1 MAVVTV
7 YQRHSKKCRKHREE
21 KTGQNKR
28 CRCRFWLRWGKD
40 GKRSAKT
47 RSLEIAT
54 KAARK
59 LEQELEFE
67 ALGIEAPKRPDHTTI
82 DAAIKLY
89 LDDMAQRGVKDSSKP
104 RRMLQWLREYAYEK
118 GIILLKDVTAV
129 LLTGWRNGWTF
140 KKDSDSPAV
149 HWSVVKTFF
158 KWAFSLDLIPTNPAA
173 KLRSLPYGHTQVQ
186 PLSREEFERILL
198 AVDQCGFRPEV
209 AYRVK
214 TFILLQ
220 RWSGL
225 ACMDAATLSRSALSS
240 DNNIS
245 RERTKTNNG
254 VFVPIPDAVAEMLR
268 MLPNDDPEYF
278 FWNPKCMKKTS
289 IVAQFGE
296 WVRTVFD
303 KAGVSHST
311 SEMLTHRFRHTF
323 AVEMLLAGVG
333 IERVSKLL
341 GHKTMR
347 TTEEHYSAW
356 VKERQEKLV
365 VEVKDAWKHME
376 LPTAIFPAK
385 SEVQ

>member
-67 ALGIEAPKRPDHTTI
+67 ALGIAAPKKPDHTTI
-82 DAAIKLY
+82 EAAIKLY
-89 LDDMAQRGVKDSSKP
+89 LDDMAQRGVKDPSKP
-104 RRMLQWLREYAYEK
+104 RRMLEWLRKHAHEK
-118 GIILLKDVTAV
+118 GIILLKDVTAL
-129 LLTGWRNGWTF
+129 LLTEWRNGWTF

-173 KLRSLPYGHTQVQ
+173 KLRSLPYGHNQVL
-186 PLSREEFERILL
+186 PLSPEEFDRILA
-198 AVDQCGFRPEV
+198 AVDQCDFTSDV
-209 AYRVK
+209 IYRVK
-214 TFILLQ
+214 TFVLLQ

-225 ACMDAATLSRSALSS
+225 ACMDAATLSRAALSP

-245 RERTKTNNG
+245 RERTKTDNE

-268 MLPNDDPEYF
+268 MLPNDDPDYF
-278 FWNPKCMKKTS
+278 FWNPKRMKKTS
-289 IVAQFGE
+289 IVAQFGD
-296 WVRTVFD
+296 WVRAVFD
-303 KAGVSHST
+303 KAGVAHST
-311 SEMLTHRFRHTF
+311 TEMLTHRFRHTF
-323 AVEMLLAGVG
+323 AVELLLAGVG

-356 VKERQEKLV
+356 VKERQQKLV
-365 VEVKDAWKHME
+365 VEVKDAWKHMK
-376 LPTAIFPAK
+376 LPTAILPVRGD
-385 SEVQ
+385 VQ

>member
-1 MAVVTV
+1 MP
-7 YQRHSKKCRKHREE
+7 SKRVLVNTTGQHKRCKCRL
-21 KTGQNKR
+21 
-28 CRCRFWLRWGKD
+28 WLRWGKN

-67 ALGIEAPKRPDHTTI
+67 ALGIEAPKKPDHITI
-82 DAAIKLY
+82 EAAVKLY
-89 LDDMAQRGVKDSSKP
+89 LDDMTQRVKDPSKP
-104 RRMLQWLREYAYEK
+104 RRMLAWLREYAHQK
-118 GIILLKDVTAV
+118 GIILLKDVTAL
-129 LLTGWRNGWTF
+129 LLTEWRNGWTF

-158 KWAFSLDLIPTNPAA
+158 KWAFSIDLIPTNPAA
-173 KLRSLPYGHTQVQ
+173 KLRSLPYGHNQVL
-186 PLSREEFERILL
+186 PLSREEFDRILA
-198 AVDQCGFRPEV
+198 AVDQCDFTPDV

-278 FWNPKCMKKTS
+278 FWNPKRLKKTS

-296 WVRTVFD
+296 WVRAVFD
-303 KAGVSHST
+303 KAGVPHST

-323 AVEMLLAGVG
+323 
-333 IERVSKLL
+333 VSS
-341 GHKTMR
+341 GNSDPPNSGNS
-347 TTEEHYSAW
+347 EPS
-356 VKERQEKLV
+356 
-365 VEVKDAWKHME
+365 KDSQKR
-376 LPTAIFPAK
+376 
-385 SEVQ
+385 